1 MARSQASE
9 WNPRRFLRAGHKRQL
24 PWALV
29 SCDAVISWLFFA
41 PEPEGRTR
49 GLFAA
54 SVIEADL
61 DLLASEQQSDGGWP
75 YEPVTYMPASR
86 LEWRGYVTVRA
97 ISLLQRIDG

>member
-1 MARSQASE
+1 
-9 WNPRRFLRAGHKRQL
+9 
-24 PWALV
+24 
-29 SCDAVISWLFFA
+29 LFFA